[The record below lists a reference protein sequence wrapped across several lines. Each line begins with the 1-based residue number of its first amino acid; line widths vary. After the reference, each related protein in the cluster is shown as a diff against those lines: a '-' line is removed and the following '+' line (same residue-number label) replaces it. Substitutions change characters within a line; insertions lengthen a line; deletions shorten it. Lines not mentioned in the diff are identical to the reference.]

1 MKAFLIIKAGS
12 RFKDP
17 SLMSDF
23 DDWMIRG
30 LAVDPSNVWVVAV
43 YEGEPLPD
51 HSDVAGVVVT
61 GSHAMVT
68 DREDWSERTAAWL
81 RDGVQKETPILAV
94 CYGHQLLAHGLGGT
108 VGDHPLGQ
116 ELGTVEVVVNATGQK
131 DRLIGQLPERFSAQA
146 SHRQSVLELP
156 DGARLLAGNDHEAH
170 HVFAVGNWAWGVQ
183 FHPEM
188 DATAIRVSIERHAYE
203 LVGRDVGAI
212 RAAVRETP
220 EAHSVL
226 KRFADLVRN
235 RVL

>member
-1 MKAFLIIKAGS
+1 MKPFLIIKAGS

-17 SLMSDF
+17 SLRSDF

-30 LAVDPSNVWVVAV
+30 LAVDPSDVWVVAV
-43 YEGEPLPD
+43 YEDEPLPD

-81 RDGVQKETPILAV
+81 RDGVQKETPILGV

-116 ELGTVEVVVNATGQK
+116 ELGTVDVVVNKTGQK

-146 SHRQSVLELP
+146 SHRQSVLVLP
-156 DGARLLAGNDHEAH
+156 EGARCRARGCMCWICFSPL
-170 HVFAVGNWAWGVQ
+170 Q
-183 FHPEM
+183 
-188 DATAIRVSIERHAYE
+188 AIPR
-203 LVGRDVGAI
+203 
-212 RAAVRETP
+212 
-220 EAHSVL
+220 
-226 KRFADLVRN
+226 
-235 RVL
+235 